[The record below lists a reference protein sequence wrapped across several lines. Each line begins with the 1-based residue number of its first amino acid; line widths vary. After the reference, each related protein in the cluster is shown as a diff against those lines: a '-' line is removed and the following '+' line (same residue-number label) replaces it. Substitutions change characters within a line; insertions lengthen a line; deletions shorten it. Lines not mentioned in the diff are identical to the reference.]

1 MKKLLVKISV
11 TAALL
16 VGSYSAHAASCP
28 WNNPRM
34 DYIANSA
41 FTKANNDLMK
51 DLVGGGDSLNSA
63 VTKAANEQSKAITD
77 AVFILSNQKAL
88 TTEQIARSIKDNTQ
102 IQANAQQSINQTKRY
117 QQAIRDYGPQGLGY
131 NICEVSIKR
140 ESIKDATLATQ
151 KAVEGMVETEITA
164 RAGRYANK
172 SKAMATRLALH
183 KKYYCTDGQA
193 QAGLCTGAGER
204 AGASLSAST
213 MFQPSD
219 YLSAEYNDK
228 SALINNMVGLPDDP
242 VPFAQAA
249 STSGQAYA
257 DLKRR
262 KDAIKSTAMTS
273 LKSIQAD
280 WSNIPNH
287 ETHTPPTPAAQ
298 AGVKTEKEQLVQEAP
313 KTTTPVG
320 DMGGVKPPE
329 GSSKAAAEGSPAK
342 KESVDDV
349 RSRSLMVQVQN
360 DVARY
365 LGGGADYEAWSKTL
379 TGQEE
384 KGVLTEVLKVKALRL
399 YLQTQE
405 FKQLQRMEAMFAAN
419 VAAQTENSGMAS
431 RVETQ
436 RQIAVRQTIKDNI
449 R

>member
-1 MKKLLVKISV
+1 MNKLLIKI
-11 TAALL
+11 L
-16 VGSYSAHAASCP
+16 VSAGVMLGSYTANAFSCP
-28 WNNPRM
+28 WYNPGM
-34 DYIANSA
+34 TQIATPAFSKANS
-41 FTKANNDLMK
+41 DLMR
-51 DLVGGGDSLNSA
+51 DLVGGGDSLNTA
-63 VTKAANEQSKAITD
+63 VTKAANDQAKAITD

-102 IQANAQQSINQTKRY
+102 IQANAQQSLNQAKRY
-117 QQAIRDYGPQGLGY
+117 QQAIRDYGPQGIGY
-131 NICEVSIKR
+131 NVCEVSIKR

-172 SKAMATRLALH
+172 SQAMATRLALH
-183 KKYYCTDGQA
+183 KKYYCTEGQA
-193 QAGLCTGAGER
+193 QAGLCAGAGER
-204 AGASLSAST
+204 AGASLSAAT
-213 MFQPSD
+213 MFEPAD

-242 VPFAQAA
+242 VPASQAA
-249 STSGQAYA
+249 TKSGQAYA

-273 LKSIQAD
+273 LKAIQAD
-280 WSNIPNH
+280 WSSMPSH
-287 ETHTPPTPAAQ
+287 ATHDNPTESANAL
-298 AGVKTEKEQLVQEAP
+298 VKTEKEQLVEEAP
-313 KTTTPVG
+313 STTTPTG
-320 DMGGVKPPE
+320 T
-329 GSSKAAAEGSPAK
+329 EGSPAQ
-342 KESVDDV
+342 KEKIEDV
-349 RSRSLMVQVQN
+349 RARSLMEQVKK

-365 LGGGADYEAWSKTL
+365 LGGGPDYENWSKTL

-399 YLQTQE
+399 YIQTQQY
-405 FKQLQRMEAMFAAN
+405 KQLQRMEAMLAAN

-436 RQIAVRQTIKDNI
+436 RQVAVRQTIKDNI